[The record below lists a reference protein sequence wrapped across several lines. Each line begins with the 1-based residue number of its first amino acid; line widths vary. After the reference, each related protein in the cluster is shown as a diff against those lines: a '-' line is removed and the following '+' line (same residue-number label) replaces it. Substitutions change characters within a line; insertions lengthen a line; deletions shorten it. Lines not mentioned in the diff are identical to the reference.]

1 MASPERRPPWNNRRD
16 PRSSGRVSES
26 LRAAPGG
33 TIHWR
38 VSTDDGTGYTD
49 AKGESI
55 LDILDEARIWDAK
68 GRPA

>member
-1 MASPERRPPWNNRRD
+1 
-16 PRSSGRVSES
+16 
-26 LRAAPGG
+26 L
-33 TIHWR
+33 
-38 VSTDDGTGYTD
+38 STDDGTGYTD